1 MGKGLHLDFHKPL
14 TEIWHFLY
22 CERRQQAMV
31 TSSIESDIVYHL
43 TVIASILKYHLYSE
57 DFKIGII
64 IRLLLFSIFIE
75 KYTFYHSFSY
85 CTLIQFVSFVPMS
98 FMSYT

>member
-22 CERRQQAMV
+22 YERRQQAMV

-43 TVIASILKYHLYSE
+43 TVIAGILKYHLYSE
-57 DFKIGII
+57 D
-64 IRLLLFSIFIE
+64 
-75 KYTFYHSFSY
+75 
-85 CTLIQFVSFVPMS
+85 
-98 FMSYT
+98 